1 MVSGPASSKILRGRE
16 SGIWITLTLQ
26 KQDGSGSIRDI
37 RYITG
42 NTSVRLRVSGD
53 GMKHRRSLAM
63 TIYGLRIGHYYM
75 SAFYR
80 LHFQTYF
87 WIDDEGNATIKIFSD
102 SNLGEM
108 VGDGVSGVADLL
120 FWLFAIRRLDPE
132 EL

>member
-1 MVSGPASSKILRGRE
+1 
-16 SGIWITLTLQ
+16 
-26 KQDGSGSIRDI
+26 
-37 RYITG
+37 
-42 NTSVRLRVSGD
+42 
-53 GMKHRRSLAM
+53 
-63 TIYGLRIGHYYM
+63 M

-108 VGDGVSGVADLL
+108 VVDGVGGVADLP